1 MPDKQPF
8 AIDLNLLP
16 PERQRRSLR
25 LDRED
30 RPGPAELIFWGVVL
44 LAVLALYPLI
54 QFWQLSNTALDQKAM
69 FQKQLEAAIALLKTT
84 PSPSD
89 ALRAELN
96 RWQEQDRAWEEDY
109 HTLVGD
115 RVSWSQAIAAV
126 TRSVPRGI
134 RVDEL
139 LQRGATQLAVSGWGA
154 SESSVFQF
162 AANLKDSNQFSSVV
176 IQSMV
181 REGEPTPTLP
191 PLSPSRTGTP
201 LPSPTATST
210 PWPTSTPVP
219 TLTATATRI
228 PTPPTATHTPAVIA
242 VDILAVQFSPQT
254 LSGGQL
260 LRVDI
265 SVRNRGN
272 VPLSSQEPISGYT
285 YDEDDLPAPEV
296 SGRFRVGVDA
306 QNRLQLKDH
315 PYRWGWS
322 GDLLPGEVLTVTGYI
337 RLITPGSRYF
347 WAGIVQEAIR
357 WHQDN
362 VGRTLITVLAPT
374 PTVTSTAT
382 PEPAPTSTSTTTPL
396 PTATST
402 STITPP
408 PTSTNTPA
416 PASTSTPTPLPASP
430 TPTETAIPRT
440 PTSVPSD
447 TPAPGLSATP
457 TRPPQ
462 TGGAQARRQPEDHT
476 RPPAAAITL
485 ASQGRLPGL
494 AAPAGQGSGV
504 NFVILLELRR
514 GGQ

>member
-1 MPDKQPF
+1 MSDKQPF
-8 AIDLNLLP
+8 AIDLNLIP

-30 RPGPAELIFWGVVL
+30 RPGPAELIFWGMVL

-54 QFWQLSNTALDQKAM
+54 QFWQLSNAALDQKVT
-69 FQKQLEAAIALLKTT
+69 FQKQLEAAVALLQTT

-109 HTLVGD
+109 RTLVGD

-134 RVDEL
+134 RVDEM
-139 LQRGATQLAVSGWGA
+139 LQRGATQLAVGGWGA

-191 PLSPSRTGTP
+191 PLSPSRTTTP
-201 LPSPTATST
+201 PPSPTTT
-210 PWPTSTPVP
+210 PTPVP
-219 TLTATATRI
+219 TFTATATRI
-228 PTPPTATHTPAVIA
+228 PTPPTATPTPAVLA
-242 VDILAVQFSPQT
+242 VEILTVQFSPQT
-254 LSGGQL
+254 LPSGQL

-265 SVRNRGN
+265 SIRNRGN
-272 VPLSSQEPISGYT
+272 VPISGQEPISGYT
-285 YDEDDLPAPEV
+285 YDEADLPAPEV

-322 GDLLPGEVLTVTGYI
+322 GDLFPGEVLTVTGYI
-337 RLITPGSRYF
+337 RLVTPGSRYF

-362 VGRTLITVLAPT
+362 VGRTLITVIAPT
-374 PTVTSTAT
+374 PTSTAT
-382 PEPAPTSTSTTTPL
+382 PEPVPTHTGTATAAPTATSTVTPLPTSTSTVTPL
-396 PTATST
+396 
-402 STITPP
+402 
-408 PTSTNTPA
+408 PTSTNTPTPVA
-416 PASTSTPTPLPASP
+416 TSTATPLSASP

-440 PTSVPSD
+440 PAPTL
-447 TPAPGLSATP
+447 TPGLSATP
-457 TRPPQ
+457 SRSPQ
-462 TGGAQARRQPEDHT
+462 AGGVQARQEPVDRA
-476 RPPAAAITL
+476 RPPAAAITP
-485 ASQGRLPGL
+485 ASRGRLPGL
-494 AAPAGQGSGV
+494 AAPASQGSGV